1 MSTPSKARPPRAEV
15 LARIEEIGI
24 VPVIRS
30 PSAEVA
36 LQAVEAIVAGGIPIC
51 EITMTVPDAPA
62 LIREVV
68 GRLGDR
74 AVVGAGTVLDAAAA
88 AVCLEAGAAFLVG
101 PGLDLEVV
109 ALARKHDV
117 PVMPG
122 ALTPTEVI
130 SAWRAGA
137 DMVKIF
143 PVSAMG
149 GASYLKAL
157 RAPLPQVKL
166 LPTGGINVSNLSEF
180 VKAGASAVGIGGEL
194 VDPAAI
200 ARGEAGVITERA
212 RALRAAINAVR
223 ALR

>member
-1 MSTPSKARPPRAEV
+1 MSTPSPVRPPRAEV
-15 LARIEEIGI
+15 ICRIEEIGI

-30 PSAEVA
+30 PSADVA
-36 LQAVEAIVAGGIPIC
+36 LRAVEAIVEGGIPIC

-74 AVVGAGTVLDAAAA
+74 ALVGAGTVLDAAAA

-101 PGLDLEVV
+101 PGLDLDVV
-109 ALARKHDV
+109 GVARKHDV
-117 PVMPG
+117 AVMPG

-130 SAWRAGA
+130 TAWRAGA

-143 PVSAMG
+143 PASAMG
-149 GASYLKAL
+149 GPSYLKAL

-166 LPTGGINVSNLSEF
+166 LPTGGINVSNLADY
-180 VKAGASAVGIGGEL
+180 VKAGAAAVGIGGEL

-200 ARGEAGVITERA
+200 VRGEASVITERA
-212 RALRAAINAVR
+212 RALRTEITRIRAAR
-223 ALR
+223 

>member
-1 MSTPSKARPPRAEV
+1 MSRADV
-15 LARIEEIGI
+15 LRRIEEIGI

-30 PSAEVA
+30 PSADVA
-36 LQAVEAIVAGGIPIC
+36 FRAVEAIVAGGIPIC

-62 LIREVV
+62 LIRDLV

-74 AVVGAGTVLDAAAA
+74 ALIGAGTVLDAAAA
-88 AVCLEAGAAFLVG
+88 TVCLDAGAAFLVG
-101 PGLDLEVV
+101 PGLDLDMV
-109 ALARKHDV
+109 AVARKRDV

-130 SAWRAGA
+130 TAWRAGA

-166 LPTGGINVSNLSEF
+166 LPTGGINVSNLADF
-180 VKAGASAVGIGGEL
+180 VTAGAAAVGIGGEL

-200 ARGEAGVITERA
+200 ARGEAHVITDRA
-212 RALRAAINAVR
+212 RALRAEITRVR
-223 ALR
+223 TSR

>member
-1 MSTPSKARPPRAEV
+1 MSTPSNVRPPRAEV
-15 LARIEEIGI
+15 LRRIEEIGI

-30 PSAEVA
+30 PSADVA
-36 LQAVEAIVAGGIPIC
+36 LKAVEAIVAGGIPIC

-62 LIREVV
+62 LIRELV

-74 AVVGAGTVLDAAAA
+74 ALVGAGTVLDAAAA

-101 PGLDLEVV
+101 PGLDLDVV
-109 ALARKHDV
+109 AMARKHDV

-130 SAWRAGA
+130 TAWRAGA

-157 RAPLPQVKL
+157 RAPLPQIKL
-166 LPTGGINVSNLSEF
+166 LPTGGINVSNLAEF

-200 ARGEAGVITERA
+200 VRGEAGVIIERA
-212 RALRAAINAVR
+212 RALRAAINQVR
-223 ALR
+223 AAQ

>member
-1 MSTPSKARPPRAEV
+1 MTMPSNVRPPRAEV
-15 LARIEEIGI
+15 LSRIEEIGI

-30 PSAEVA
+30 PSADVA
-36 LQAVEAIVAGGIPIC
+36 LRAVEAIVEGGIPIC

-62 LIREVV
+62 LIRAVI

-74 AVVGAGTVLDAAAA
+74 ALVGAGTVLDAAAA
-88 AVCLEAGAAFLVG
+88 TVCLEAGAAFLVG
-101 PGLDLEVV
+101 PGLDLDVV
-109 ALARKHDV
+109 AVARKHDV
-117 PVMPG
+117 AVMPG

-130 SAWRAGA
+130 TAWRAGA

-149 GASYLKAL
+149 GASYLRAL

-166 LPTGGINVSNLSEF
+166 LPTGGINVSNLADY
-180 VKAGASAVGIGGEL
+180 VQAGAAAVGIGGEL

-212 RALRAAINAVR
+212 RALRAEITRVR
-223 ALR
+223 GAR